1 MAHWFRRTVLVASA
15 VLMAASGGVTP
26 AAAGGPTSVLLSAS
40 AIAKVAA
47 VGYSDQAYVDLQ
59 EVVQAVDSTANS
71 NPPTSAPES
80 GRVIRAAWLIH
91 DQTVWRLDTI
101 YLDAAG
107 GPWIATVE
115 SLEGRPSGEPV
126 WHRSTNPAKL
136 EKILG
141 ELGLLG
147 ARAASAAPTTAAA
160 APSAPPAAAPTQT
173 VQAETSALTGWR
185 WALPG
190 FALGLLVAVAAVRL
204 VPRRRQWELVDA
216 D

>member
-1 MAHWFRRTVLVASA
+1 MAHWFRRTVLVAAA

-59 EVVQAVDSTANS
+59 EAVQAIDSTATA
-71 NPPTSAPES
+71 NPPTAAPET
-80 GRVIRAAWLIH
+80 GRVVRATWLIH
-91 DQTVWRLDTI
+91 DQTVWRLDSI
-101 YLDAAG
+101 YLDTAG

-115 SLEGRPSGEPV
+115 SLEGQPAGEPV

-136 EKILG
+136 EKVLG
-141 ELGLLG
+141 QLGLLG
-147 ARAASAAPTTAAA
+147 GRTASTAPTTAAA
-160 APSAPPAAAPTQT
+160 VPSAPPAAAPTQT

-190 FALGLLVAVAAVRL
+190 FGLGLIVAVAAVRL
-204 VPRRRQWELVDA
+204 LPRRRQWELVDA